1 MLGGCSCQE
10 SLRNLGGSPSR
21 PTEHKSDEAKC
32 KSPSAAWRSKSCA
45 TQAQVLDFGEARILK
60 AAWRHAHQ
68 EELEADLLL
77 DLAGSGRRPP
87 PVANLRSVAP
97 DVQKKKLVSPSHQGS
112 CGSCWA
118 VAANVHSLLKM
129 VLIFSAMAGASVC
142 FPHCCSECGCGRR
155 RGPLPAEAQCTKH
168 QDGLSR
174 ARHRDPAEP
183 QRMTAPAAESKDAQ
197 TSVACCRG
205 KF

>member
-1 MLGGCSCQE
+1 M
-10 SLRNLGGSPSR
+10 P
-21 PTEHKSDEAKC
+21 A
-32 KSPSAAWRSKSCA
+32 
-45 TQAQVLDFGEARILK
+45 LDLMDAGGEASALLSQRPG
-60 AAWRHAHQ
+60 HGG
-68 EELEADLLL
+68 LESAVSP
-77 DLAGSGRRPP
+77 GSNP
-87 PVANLRSVAP
+87 RSVEL
-97 DVQKKKLVSPSHQGS
+97 VGQFNNLVSPSHQGS